1 MGRCGENMGRTSSRG
16 ANGEQ
21 APSRVARR
29 FRVLAAAVT
38 LALLPALG
46 AIAPSNAAVIAEY
59 PSWEEVVAAQKNEAQ
74 AKALRASLES
84 QMQGLQDEAQR
95 TQADADAKGEI
106 YGKAQDAYDEQKI
119 ETDSL
124 LEQTAAAQ
132 AEADEAY
139 AIAAQVIAEMSK
151 SGGSGDVSPRLF
163 TTPGSPDALLD
174 RLELSRVIGD
184 RYADLYAKAIELR
197 NRADALAD
205 QAEVAQGIL
214 EELRLAA
221 EKAFQEAQAAAIAAA
236 EKLAQTERDI
246 AEVRAR
252 IEYLAGIRE
261 QTTADYNAGL
271 RAQWGDNAQG
281 EISQSGWA
289 RPVSGYISSPY
300 GSRINPVT
308 FKPGFHSGV
317 DLAGMGCGAT
327 IRAAHAGV
335 VTYAGWLGTWGYY
348 VAIDHGDGTG
358 TGYAHIQAGGIGV
371 QVGQQ
376 VSPGQPIAKIGTT
389 GQSTGCHLH
398 YIVRINGNRDTTDP
412 VPFMRNQGITLG

>member
-1 MGRCGENMGRTSSRG
+1 MGRTSSRG
-16 ANGEQ
+16 ANGAQ
-21 APSRVARR
+21 APSGAARR

-38 LALLPALG
+38 LALLPVLAGL
-46 AIAPSNAAVIAEY
+46 APSNASVAADY
-59 PSWEEVVAAQKNEAQ
+59 PSWEEVVAAQKNESR
-74 AKALRASLES
+74 AKALRASLEG
-84 QMQGLQDEAQR
+84 QLAGLQAEAQR
-95 TQADADAKGEI
+95 TQDVADAKGKI
-106 YGKAQDAYDEQKI
+106 YAEAQQKYDEQKI
-119 ETDSL
+119 ITDAL

-139 AIAAQVIAEMSK
+139 AVAAQVIAEMSK
-151 SGGSGDVSPRLF
+151 AGGSADISPRLF

-205 QAEVAQGIL
+205 QAEVAQGLL
-214 EELRLAA
+214 EELRIAA

-252 IEYLAGIRE
+252 IEYLAGIRK
-261 QTTADYNAGL
+261 QTTADYNEGL
-271 RAQWGDNAQG
+271 RVQWGANAAG
-281 EISQSGWA
+281 EISQTGWA
-289 RPVSGYISSPY
+289 RPVGGYISSQY
-300 GSRINPVT
+300 GWRINPVT
-308 FKPGFHSGV
+308 HQRQFHTGV

-327 IRAAHAGV
+327 IVAAHDGV
-335 VTYAGWLGTWGYY
+335 VTYAGWYGSWGYY

-358 TGYAHIQAGGIGV
+358 TGYAHIQPGGIGV
-371 QVGQQ
+371 RIGQN
-376 VSPGQPIAKIGTT
+376 VDPGQPIAKVGST

-398 YIVRINGNRDTTDP
+398 YIVRVNGNSDITNP

>member
-1 MGRCGENMGRTSSRG
+1 MGRTSSRG
-16 ANGEQ
+16 ANS
-21 APSRVARR
+21 APTPSRVARR
-29 FRVLAAAVT
+29 IRVLAAAVAF
-38 LALLPALG
+38 ALLPALG
-46 AIAPSNAAVIAEY
+46 GIAPSNATVAADY

-74 AKALRASLES
+74 AKQLRASLEG
-84 QMQGLQDEAQR
+84 QLQGLQDEAQR
-95 TQADADAKGEI
+95 TQDEADAKGAI
-106 YGKAQDAYDEQKI
+106 YAEAQQAYDEQKF
-119 ETDSL
+119 ETDAL
-124 LEQTAAAQ
+124 LEQAAAAQ
-132 AEADEAY
+132 AEADDAY
-139 AIAAQVIAEMSK
+139 AVAAQVIAEMSK
-151 SGGSGDVSPRLF
+151 SGGSGDMSPRLF

-214 EELRLAA
+214 EVLRLAA
-221 EKAFQEAQAAAIAAA
+221 EKAFQEAQAAAIVAA

-252 IEYLAGIRE
+252 IEYLAGIRQ
-261 QTTADYNAGL
+261 QTTADYNAGIK
-271 RAQWGDNAQG
+271 AQWGDGAEG

-289 RPVSGYISSPY
+289 RPSGGYISSQY
-300 GSRINPVT
+300 GWRINPVT
-308 FKPGFHSGV
+308 HQTQFHTGV

-335 VTYAGWLGTWGYY
+335 VTYAGWYGSWGYY
-348 VAIDHGDGTG
+348 VAIDHQDGTG

-371 QVGQQ
+371 RIGQEVG
-376 VSPGQPIAKIGTT
+376 PGQPIAKIGST

-398 YIVRINGNRDTTDP
+398 YIVRVNGNSDITNP
-412 VPFMRNQGITLG
+412 VPFMRDQGITLG

>member
-1 MGRCGENMGRTSSRG
+1 MGRTSSRG
-16 ANGEQ
+16 ANGAH
-21 APSRVARR
+21 APSGAARR

-38 LALLPALG
+38 LALLPVLG
-46 AIAPSNAAVIAEY
+46 GIAPSNASVAADY
-59 PSWEEVVAAQKNEAQ
+59 PSWEEVVAAQKNESR

-84 QMQGLQDEAQR
+84 QMAGLQAEAQR
-95 TQADADAKGEI
+95 TQDEADAKGKI
-106 YGKAQDAYDEQKI
+106 YAEAQQAYDEQKI
-119 ETDSL
+119 ITDAL

-139 AIAAQVIAEMSK
+139 AVAAQVIAEMSK
-151 SGGSGDVSPRLF
+151 AGGSGDISPRLF

-205 QAEVAQGIL
+205 QAEVAQGLL
-214 EELRLAA
+214 EELRVAA

-252 IEYLAGIRE
+252 IEYLAGIRKE
-261 QTTADYNAGL
+261 TTANYNEGL
-271 RAQWGDNAQG
+271 RVQWGDNAAG
-281 EISQSGWA
+281 EISQTGWA
-289 RPVSGYISSPY
+289 RPVGGYISSHY
-300 GSRINPVT
+300 GWRVNPVT
-308 FKPGFHSGV
+308 HQTQFHTGV

-327 IRAAHAGV
+327 IRAAHAGT
-335 VTYAGWLGTWGYY
+335 VTYAGWYGSWGYY

-371 QVGQQ
+371 RIGQS
-376 VSPGQPIAKIGTT
+376 VDPGQPIAKVGTT

-398 YIVRINGNRDTTDP
+398 YIVRVNGNSDITNP